1 MTYDALVIGA
11 GPAGATAAL
20 MLARAGWSV
29 AVVEK
34 RAFPR
39 RKVCGEFISATTRPL
54 LRELGLGDR
63 YDALGGPE
71 VRRIGLYAGET
82 VLAASMPAPAH
93 AAVPWGQA
101 VGREHFDLML
111 LDAAVQAGATV
122 WQPWSVAAAQ
132 RTERGYACH
141 IVRKRGAHV
150 LAARV
155 VIAAHGSWERSPLS
169 AQGSRSHAPT
179 DLIAFKAHF
188 KDSRLPADL
197 MPLLS
202 FPGGYGGMVHS
213 DGGRA
218 SLSCCVR
225 RDRLAVCRQRHLRAS
240 AGEAVIRY
248 MKESCAGLRSVLDRA
263 RVDGPILSSGPIRPG
278 IRPRHADGVFFIGN
292 AAGEAHP
299 IVAEGISMAMQS
311 AWMLCRRLI
320 AQPDAPGC
328 PRALARIGQAYAADW
343 NAAFA
348 MRVQAAT
355 LFANVATRPLAAGLL
370 LPLVR
375 RFPEILTFGAQ
386 LSGKTK
392 ILAAA
397 A

>member
-1 MTYDALVIGA
+1 VIHDALIIGA
-11 GPAGATAAL
+11 GPAGSTAAL

-54 LRELGLGDR
+54 LRELGLDDQYG
-63 YDALGGPE
+63 ALAGPD

-93 AAVPWGQA
+93 VAVPWGRA

-111 LDAAVQAGATV
+111 RDAAAQAGATV
-122 WQPWSVAAAQ
+122 WQPWSVTAVQ
-132 RTERGYACH
+132 RTGRGHACH
-141 IVRKRGAHV
+141 IAGRRSAHV

-169 AQGSRSHAPT
+169 APGSQSRAPA

-188 KDSRLPADL
+188 RDSLLPTDL

-225 RDRLAVCRQRHLRAS
+225 RDRLVICRQRHPRVS
-240 AGEAVIRY
+240 AGEAVIRHIR
-248 MKESCAGLRSVLDRA
+248 ESCSGLHRALDGA
-263 RVDGPILSSGPIRPG
+263 RNDGPILSSGPIRPG
-278 IRPRHADGVFFIGN
+278 IRVRYADGVFFVGN

-311 AWMLCRRLI
+311 AWLLCRRLI
-320 AQPDAPGC
+320 AQPDALAC
-328 PRALARIGQAYAADW
+328 PHALARIGRAYAADW
-343 NAAFA
+343 DAAFA
-348 MRVQAAT
+348 MRVRAAA
-355 LFANVATRPLAAGLL
+355 LFANVATRPRAARLL

-375 RFPEILTFGAQ
+375 RFPATLTLGAH
-386 LSGKTK
+386 LSGKTRV
-392 ILAAA
+392 LVAAA
-397 A
+397 

>member
-1 MTYDALVIGA
+1 MIHDAVVIGA
-11 GPAGATAAL
+11 GPAGSTAAL

-54 LRELGLGDR
+54 LRELGLDDR
-63 YDALGGPE
+63 YETLAGPE
-71 VRRIGLYAGET
+71 VRRVGLYSGET
-82 VLAASMPAPAH
+82 ILAASMPASAH
-93 AAVPWGQA
+93 ATAPWGRA
-101 VGREHFDLML
+101 AGREHFDPML

-122 WQPWSVAAAQ
+122 WQPWTVAAVQ
-132 RTERGYACH
+132 RTACGH
-141 IVRKRGAHV
+141 ACRITGSGDEQT

-155 VIAAHGSWERSPLS
+155 VIAANGSWERSPLP
-169 AQGSRSHAPT
+169 AQNSRSRAPT

-188 KDSRLPADL
+188 RESRLPADL

-202 FPGGYGGMVHS
+202 FPGGYGGLVHS
-213 DGGRA
+213 DGGRV

-225 RDRLAVCRQRHLRAS
+225 RDRLAVCRQRYSQAS
-240 AGEAVIRY
+240 AGEAVIRHI
-248 MKESCAGLRSVLDRA
+248 KESCAGVHGALDGA
-263 RVDGPILSSGPIRPG
+263 CNDGPVLSAGPIRPG
-278 IRPRHADGVFFIGN
+278 IRARHADGVFFVGN

-311 AWMLCRRLI
+311 AWLLCRRLV

-328 PRALARIGQAYAADW
+328 PDALARIGQAYAADW
-343 NAAFA
+343 DAAFA
-348 MRVQAAT
+348 MRVQAAA
-355 LFANVATRPLAAGLL
+355 LFASVATRPRAAALL

-386 LSGKTK
+386 LSGKTR

-397 A
+397 